1 MAFVGGGGGGGGVQ
15 RSNNHRFN
23 SSHLTLAT
31 LQPVLLQYINTF
43 SVIPSLHL
51 RLRILAFLTRA
62 RAILAPRTFAVFVL
76 NLYRII
82 VVCKRL
88 INYWLG
94 TGGTVGSVN
103 NARIYK

>member
-1 MAFVGGGGGGGGVQ
+1 M
-15 RSNNHRFN
+15 
-23 SSHLTLAT
+23 
-31 LQPVLLQYINTF
+31 
-43 SVIPSLHL
+43 
-51 RLRILAFLTRA
+51 LAFQTRA

-88 INYWLG
+88 INDRLG
-94 TGGTVGSVN
+94 TDGTVGSVN